1 MPKLK
6 RNVSIAGV
14 ILLSALLIGMPQRQ
28 VQGASLEQIAVINF
42 QRADEFDGALNQ
54 EASTTTLTVGPLI
67 ARREDQTWLN
77 KAIADL
83 LIKNLSEVQSLVVL
97 EREKMQTFSNE
108 IELGDSAVF
117 NQEKALRVGRVA
129 KVETV
134 IYGNYL
140 MSGNRITISIF
151 LLDLET
157 QDVLQTE
164 EVTGDYDQLRTL
176 IQALV
181 FQFLGNRNLDLSPIE
196 KEKIRFKVTDSMTA
210 TEHFY
215 RGIDLYDQGQYS
227 EAFGEFLRAANQ
239 DSQFLEASLWV
250 GKMLEAQEFYRHSIL
265 TYEKLYATFPQSIE
279 GRDGLL
285 FAAKILQLKLGEEAK
300 AIQAFRKL
308 TDIRPISPHSL
319 QASFE
324 LGDLLQNRGE
334 YFEAYKQFQKVDDF
348 RNENS
353 LTPLSA
359 LSSQTRTSRFFT
371 WRETLELY
379 KESIVKMVALYRKMI
394 GEMDQEEL
402 PAVPRG
408 SILISAT
415 DPSHHEARYGYT
427 ESLFSHESRYE
438 NWNERLYVVLVPE
451 GYAATGIDFSIT
463 GQMKE
468 LSPGYDFGMR
478 ILPFPLPRDFDRHWY
493 GVIFGQTDKKTTLRK
508 SVSFSGE
515 RLNIFTI
522 QLLENH
528 SKISDW
534 SFHVQLSAE
543 DPSQIQ
549 TEALQPTPSETFWEG
564 QPLARIPLQVNTLAG
579 ATRLQQQIWYQPKKE
594 MDLLHDPASGYY
606 LVVSQGELDG
616 QQTDLFF
623 AHSADGKQWPPL
635 EGLGIHSSSEDFNP
649 RLIRSEDGRIWLAWI
664 STRRGKGWELML
676 SHLNEDNE
684 WVSPRRVPLERFSDP
699 GMESRMSNLANVLL
713 EFDIFQDN
721 RGRWIIA
728 YYSHDDQSMVL
739 IRSSDA
745 REWTLLSKIE
755 TGQVTYGAAL
765 IQDSSAVYRLG
776 FLGERGRLH
785 LWSSRDGIRWDQ
797 RYFDIQFWNQGL
809 TPGPRVHRLRLFPL
823 EAGHLLVLVSDN
835 QYGLQFARFH
845 ADSGEPVLDLVTRVG
860 MEPYSVTRTSDN
872 HYIVAFKEDE
882 YITLRQY
889 EKFNISGEEIKK
901 DTRGWP
907 IYRETEA
914 DLDGHTWTRIFAQ
927 MRRIVS
933 DVTSL
938 GLEANGRLWWGIES
952 GIMYKQGNQFVATD
966 VSQGFFYHF
975 ITHIVSCSNQ
985 RVWFSSQYLDKPQL
999 GLVQRP
1005 NLGTNSRLRSQTV
1018 WVPNLTGSITD
1029 MTCGGETSQILVSS
1043 DEGKVVGFDGQ
1054 ETFLERSL
1062 PVKAHITA
1070 LTYDKERDELWV
1082 GTQNNGLFL
1091 FAGNELR
1098 QYNPSNSLVSNQLID
1113 LTLDQQGAL
1122 WVGLRGGGLVRY
1134 QLGNWEQF
1142 TPENSD
1148 VQYWSVGKLAADPER
1163 GIWYLP
1169 HDEVRSRGLGYFDG
1183 NTGRVF
1189 NPPHQ
1194 ILASPSSLLVEPSGV
1209 IWVGTWYDGLY
1220 QLVREDLVQ

>member
-1 MPKLK
+1 MK

-14 ILLSALLIGMPQRQ
+14 ILLSALLIGIPQRR

-42 QRADEFDGALNQ
+42 QRTDESTGELKQ
-54 EASTTTLTVGPLI
+54 EPSTTTLTVGPLI

-97 EREKMQTFSNE
+97 EREKMQTFSKE

-117 NQEKALRVGRVA
+117 SQEKALRVGRVA

-140 MSGNRITISIF
+140 LSGNRITISIF
-151 LLDLET
+151 LLDLDT

-164 EVTGDYDQLRTL
+164 EITGDYDQLRTL

-181 FQFLGNRNLDLSPIE
+181 FQFLANRNIDLSPTE

-215 RGIDLYDQGQYS
+215 RGIDFYDQGQYP

-265 TYEKLYATFPQSIE
+265 AYEELYERFPQSVE

-285 FAAKILQLKLGEEAK
+285 FAAKTSQLKLGDDEK

-308 TDIRPISPHSL
+308 TNIRPITPHSL

-334 YFEAYKQFQKVDDF
+334 DFEAYKEFQKVDDF
-348 RNENS
+348 RNQIS
-353 LTPLSA
+353 LIPLSA
-359 LSSQTRTSRFFT
+359 LNSQTRTSRFFT
-371 WRETLELY
+371 WRGTLELY
-379 KESIVKMVALYRKMI
+379 KESIVKMVALYGRMIEKM
-394 GEMDQEEL
+394 GQEEL
-402 PAVPRG
+402 PPAPRG
-408 SILISAT
+408 SILIRAE

-438 NWNERLYVVLVPE
+438 NWDEKLYVVLVPE
-451 GYAATGIDFSIT
+451 GYVATGIDFSIT

-468 LSPGYDFGMR
+468 LAPGYDFGMR

-493 GVIFGQTDKKTTLRK
+493 GVIFGQTGAKTTLRK

-534 SFHVQLSAE
+534 SFQVQLIEE
-543 DPSQIQ
+543 DPNRTQ
-549 TEALQPTPSETFWEG
+549 TDVLEPTPSGKFWEG
-564 QPLARIPLQVNTLAG
+564 RPLARIPLQVNKLAG
-579 ATRLQQQIWYQPKKE
+579 ATRLQQQIWYQSKKE
-594 MDLLHDPASGYY
+594 MDLLHDPGTGYY

-623 AHSADGKQWPPL
+623 AHSPDGKQWPPL
-635 EGLGIHSSSEDFNP
+635 QRLHLNSSSEDFNP

-676 SHLNEDNE
+676 SHLNEHNE

-699 GMESRMSNLANVLL
+699 GMESRMTRLANVLL

-745 REWTLLSKIE
+745 REWTLLSKIA

-797 RYFDIQFWNQGL
+797 RYFDINFWNQGL
-809 TPGPRVHRLRLFPL
+809 TPGPRVHRMRLFPL
-823 EAGHLLVLVSDN
+823 EAGHLLVMVSDN

-845 ADSGEPVLDLVTRVG
+845 GDSGEPVLDLVTRVG
-860 MEPYSVTRTSDN
+860 MEPYSVARTSDN
-872 HYIVAFKEDE
+872 HYIVALKEDE
-882 YITLRQY
+882 YITLRQF
-889 EKFNISGEEIKK
+889 EKFNISGEEIQK
-901 DTRGWP
+901 DTRYWP

-914 DLDGHTWTRIFAQ
+914 DVDGHTWTRIFAQ

-952 GIMYKQGNQFVATD
+952 GIMYKQGDQFVATD

-985 RVWFSSQYLDKPQL
+985 RVWFSSKYLNKPQL
-999 GLVQRP
+999 GFVQRP
-1005 NLGTNSRLRSQTV
+1005 NLGQNSKLRSQSV
-1018 WVPNLTGSITD
+1018 WVPNLNGSITD
-1029 MTCGGETSQILVSS
+1029 MTCGGQASQILVAS
-1043 DEGKVVGFDGQ
+1043 DQGKIVGFDGQ
-1054 ETFLERSL
+1054 ETFFERSL
-1062 PVKAHITA
+1062 PVQSHITA
-1070 LTYDKERDELWV
+1070 LTYDKKTDELWV
-1082 GTQNNGLFL
+1082 GTRSDGLFL
-1091 FAGNELR
+1091 FQGNELKR
-1098 QYNPSNSLVSNQLID
+1098 YAPSDSLVSNHILD
-1113 LTLDQQGAL
+1113 LTLDQQGSL
-1122 WVGLRGGGLVRY
+1122 WVGLHGGGLMRY
-1134 QLGNWEQF
+1134 QQGNWEQF
-1142 TPENSD
+1142 TPDNSD
-1148 VQYWSVGKLAADPER
+1148 VQYWSVGHLAADPDQ

-1169 HDEVRSRGLGYFDG
+1169 HDDVRSRGLGYFEG
-1183 NTGRVF
+1183 TRGRVF

-1220 QLVREDLVQ
+1220 KLARENLVQ